1 MEKKNCV
8 EIGNGLL
15 PIEHEAGRWARRWA
29 RCWGAQGVCVARSGR
44 VGGKELGAGARAV
57 GERQRRWGA
66 QDERACR
73 QLGGTAPACWA
84 CWAARRL
91 RAGRAGRARQAGV
104 SGRGAAGRAGG
115 ARQAG
120 TRGAAG
126 ERGTAGLGVA
136 WAQPVRAG
144 WASWPGWGFV
154 HSDSVFFGP
163 VRLGSFLSHQM
174 NTVHW
179 KINFRKKKYFIKFN

>member
-1 MEKKNCV
+1 MC
-8 EIGNGLL
+8 
-15 PIEHEAGRWARRWA
+15 AGHADG
-29 RCWGAQGVCVARSGR
+29 CTGCVARGGR
-44 VGGKELGAGARAV
+44 VGGRELGAGARAV

-84 CWAARRL
+84 CWA
-91 RAGRAGRARQAGV
+91 RAAGGPERAWRGRAR
-104 SGRGAAGRAGG
+104 GG

-126 ERGTAGLGVA
+126 ALGTAGLGVA

-144 WASWPGWGFV
+144 WASWA
-154 HSDSVFFGP
+154 
-163 VRLGSFLSHQM
+163 RLGFCAL
-174 NTVHW
+174 
-179 KINFRKKKYFIKFN
+179 